1 MIIETL
7 KAIFERDLN
16 RLRHEIELYNNE
28 DAIWRTQKQI
38 ANSSGNLCLHLVGN
52 LNTYVGKEI
61 GQIDYD
67 RNRPAEFLLKGIPRT
82 TLLEQIAKTIDVVN
96 FSLEKIDDDM
106 LNIEYPVLVLQNKT
120 SMGYLLIH
128 LATHLAYHLGQIN
141 YHRRMMDV

>member
-16 RLRHEIELYNNE
+16 RLRHEIELYNNK
-28 DAIWRTQKQI
+28 DAIWKTQKQI

-82 TLLEQIAKTIDVVN
+82 TLLGQIAKTIDVVN